1 MTLLGWQR
9 PWVRVTLGVALL
21 AYLWLRVTLVLYDRR
36 VQQAEGALESLR
48 PVVVQAVQERDAV
61 AVVKAQQ
68 QFAAALKLATVQWEG
83 VFQQLSTALPP
94 SIVLHTV
101 SVEGD
106 RLTLQGFL
114 RYPPPEPQAYLAQVS
129 EALKGQGV
137 LRDVM
142 ITVAPSD
149 PDDPEVV
156 RLQLQGRLR

>member
-1 MTLLGWQR
+1 MTILGWQR

-21 AYLWLRVTLVLYDRR
+21 AYVWLRVMLILYDRR
-36 VQQAEGALESLR
+36 VQQTETTLGSLR

-94 SIVLHTV
+94 SIVLHTI
-101 SVEGD
+101 SVKAD
-106 RLTLQGFL
+106 RLTLHGLL
-114 RYPPPEPQAYLAQVS
+114 RYPPPDPQAYLAGVGD
-129 EALKGQGV
+129 ALKHQGM
-137 LRDVM
+137 LRDVV

-149 PDDPEVV
+149 PDDPQVV
-156 RLQLQGRLR
+156 RLELQGRLR

>member
-1 MTLLGWQR
+1 M
-9 PWVRVTLGVALL
+9 RVTPGVALL
-21 AYLWLRVTLVLYDRR
+21 AYVWLRVTLVLYDRR
-36 VQQAEGALESLR
+36 VQQTEGALGSLR

-94 SIVLHTV
+94 SIVLHTI
-101 SVEGD
+101 SVEED
-106 RLTLQGFL
+106 QLTLHGFL

-129 EALKGQGV
+129 EALKRQGL

-142 ITVAPSD
+142 LTVAPSD
-149 PDDPEVV
+149 PDDPHVV